1 MGITRRYL
9 KWTDLPAKIPVFPL
23 GGAILLPRASLPLN
37 IFEPR
42 YLEMIDY
49 AISGDRIIG
58 MIQPRV
64 NSGET
69 QSPEGKSVPLKSS
82 GCAGRL
88 TAFSETEDDHVLI
101 TLIGISRFEI
111 KGEEDT
117 EAPFRICEASFAP
130 FADDLVHDVGSDDVD
145 PDHLLEV
152 LKTYLKV
159 HDLQADWQGIHR
171 SSSEFLVN
179 TLSVISPYGPE
190 EKQALLEAVDLK
202 TRAEVLIALA
212 EMDIASRGDGSGTTL
227 Q

>member
-1 MGITRRYL
+1 MSG
-9 KWTDLPAKIPVFPL
+9 V
-23 GGAILLPRASLPLN
+23 ILLPRATLPLN

-42 YLEMIDY
+42 YLEMLDY
-49 AISGDRIIG
+49 VISGDRIVG
-58 MIQPRV
+58 MIQPKV
-64 NSGET
+64 SSQDT
-69 QSPEGKSVPLKSS
+69 HSPEGKSVALKTM

-101 TLIGISRFEI
+101 TLTGISRFEI
-111 KGEEDT
+111 TSEEET
-117 EAPFRICEASFAP
+117 EAPYRICHVSFEP
-130 FADDLVHDVGSDDVD
+130 FADDLVQDLGGDRVD
-145 PDHLLEV
+145 REHFLDV

-159 HDLQADWQGIHR
+159 HDLKADWPGIHR

-202 TRAEVLIALA
+202 TRAEVLVALA
-212 EMDIASRGDGSGTTL
+212 EMYIASRGDGSGTTL